1 MQDAGY
7 KTQDTGYKTQ
17 DTLKIITMRNKIVLI
32 LTICSIALKADEG
45 MWMPQ
50 LIDALNFKDMK
61 KNGFKLSARDIY
73 DINKASMKD
82 AVAIFGGGC
91 TAEVISGKGLILT
104 NHHCGFSSI
113 AGLSTV
119 EKDYL
124 KNGYFAM
131 SQKEEIY
138 CKGLTVTF
146 IKRIEDVTAK
156 VIENVKPGL
165 SELQK
170 DSTMQANI
178 RGLESEAKKG
188 NHYEVFVRPFYYGNE
203 YYLFVT
209 EVFRDIRL
217 VGAPPESIGK
227 FGGET
232 DNWVWPRHNADFSM
246 FRIYA
251 NKENKPADFGADNVP
266 YTPAYSFPISLR
278 GAEEDDFTMVY
289 GFPGRTQEYLSSYA
303 VELLVNQQDPVRV
316 KFREKRLA
324 IMEEDM
330 KKNDTIRLMYV
341 NRYAGVANAYKKWK
355 GEMLGLRKS
364 DAITKKKNFEA
375 GFLKLLENDAVK
387 KEKYTNL
394 FREFEKTYAD
404 YAPLSLQYDYFTECL
419 WGIDGLRMAGSFINV
434 FAELKKKQAGKE
446 NKFAEVLK
454 NTFPLLPFRNFNKE
468 TDKKLFSAMMDIYL
482 KDIDRAIMPDHL
494 DSLLTV
500 YKNNIHDLTEFL
512 YNNSSFI
519 DNAKAKMMSADF
531 EKNAALYEKDPFY
544 ALAFAIYQ
552 HYQKTVVPQ
561 ITYYDKQ
568 INQLQKEYM
577 LGLKETVK
585 DKKFYPDANGTMRVS
600 FGKVA
605 GYKGKDGIEYLHYT
619 TLDGLV
625 EKNKTGEED
634 FYVKPRLLELYD
646 KKDFGQYTDKEGRLR
661 TAFIGSNHTTGG
673 NSGSPV
679 LNAKGQLI
687 GTNFDR
693 NWEGT
698 MSDIMYNGSF
708 CRNITLDVRY
718 TLWMVDK
725 YAGAG
730 YLLNEMKIVK

>member
-1 MQDAGY
+1 M
-7 KTQDTGYKTQ
+7 KSETNKM
-17 DTLKIITMRNKIVLI
+17 KNKILVL
-32 LTICSIALKADEG
+32 LLSLCFFAGKADEG

-61 KNGFKLSARDIY
+61 KNGFKLTAKDIY
-73 DINKASMKD
+73 NINKASMKD

-91 TAEVISGKGLILT
+91 TAEVISTKGLILT

-124 KNGYFAM
+124 KNGFFAM
-131 SQKEEIY
+131 NNREEIP

-146 IKRIEDVTAK
+146 IKRIEDVTGK
-156 VIENVKPGL
+156 VMENIKVGF
-165 SELQK
+165 SESQK
-170 DSTMQANI
+170 DSTIQSNMKS
-178 RGLESEAKKG
+178 LEASAKKG
-188 NHYEVFVRPFYYGNE
+188 NHYDAFVRAFYYGNE

-209 EVFRDIRL
+209 EVFKDIRL

-251 NKENKPADFGADNVP
+251 NNENKPAEMSADNVP
-266 YTPAYSFPISLR
+266 YVPAYSFPISLK
-278 GAEEDDFTMVY
+278 GAEKDDFTMVY
-289 GFPGRTQEYLSSYA
+289 GFPGRTQEYLTSYA
-303 VELLVNQQDPVRV
+303 VDLLVNQQDPIRV
-316 KFREKRLA
+316 KLREKRLDV
-324 IMEEDM
+324 MEESM
-330 KKNDTIRLMYV
+330 KKNDTLRLMYV
-341 NRYAGVANAYKKWK
+341 NRYAGVANAYKKWT
-355 GEMLGLRKS
+355 GEMIGLKKS
-364 DAITKKKNFEA
+364 DAITKKKKFEED
-375 GFLKLLENDAVK
+375 FLKTVQNDKVK
-387 KEKYTNL
+387 SEKYTTL
-394 FREFEKTYAD
+394 LKEFEKIYDD
-404 YAPLSLQYDYFTECL
+404 YAPLSKQYDYFSECL
-419 WGIDGLRMAGSFINV
+419 WGIDGIRMTSQFLPVFI
-434 FAELKKKQAGKE
+434 ELKKKQAGKE

-454 NTFPLLPFRNFNKE
+454 SNTPNIPFTNFNKE
-468 TDKKLFSAMMDIYL
+468 TDRKLFKEMMDIYVA
-482 KDIDRAIMPDHL
+482 DIDRSIMPDHL

-500 YKNNIHDLTEFL
+500 FNNSTQALTDYI
-512 YNNSSFI
+512 YNNSAFI
-519 DNAKAKMMSADF
+519 DNSKSKAMYADF
-531 EKNAALYEKDPFY
+531 EKNAASYEKDPMY
-544 ALAFAIYQ
+544 VLTAAIYH
-552 HYQKTVVPQ
+552 HYQKTVIPQ

-568 INQLQKEYM
+568 ILALQKEYM
-577 LGLKETVK
+577 FGLKENVK
-585 DKKFYPDANGTMRVS
+585 EKKFYPDANGTLRVS
-600 FGKVA
+600 FGKVSD
-605 GYKGKDGIEYLHYT
+605 YKGKDGIEYLHFT
-619 TLDGLV
+619 TMDGLV

-634 FYVKPRLLELYD
+634 FYVKPRLLELYE
-646 KKDFGQYTDKEGRLR
+646 KKDFGQYADKNGKLR

-679 LNAKGQLI
+679 LNARGELI

-698 MSDIMYNGSF
+698 MSDVMYNGTF
-708 CRNITLDVRY
+708 CRNITLDVRF